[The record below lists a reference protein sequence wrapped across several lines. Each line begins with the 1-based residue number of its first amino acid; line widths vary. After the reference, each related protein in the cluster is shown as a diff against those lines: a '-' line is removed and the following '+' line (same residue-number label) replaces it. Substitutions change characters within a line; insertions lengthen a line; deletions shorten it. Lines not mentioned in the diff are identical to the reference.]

1 MSLTE
6 RLRGLTRSVG
16 RVDADVGLMASMAG
30 FIELAAT
37 RYALDPGARWRSGE
51 PLKLLFAG
59 YSGTRNTGA
68 DVRVEEMIR
77 QVRHLL
83 GDDLAELSILTID
96 PEGSRPYFRTV
107 RQLHLP
113 QVFPRFVF
121 DTVHR
126 HHGVIACEGSM
137 FKSSFANALSTLMV
151 GALGVASAENK
162 VAVGYGG
169 EAGKMD
175 PALERM
181 VARYC
186 RDALVIAR
194 NAASRDVLGRLG
206 VTCRVGTDTAWS
218 YEPAPA
224 EGGRRLLR
232 EAGWDGLTP
241 VLAVCPIHA
250 FWWPV
255 KPDVGRGLAWALTGA
270 FERDHYDSIYFHR
283 GGPDVDRA
291 QAAYIGALA
300 EGIRRYRAERPVFV
314 VLVGMERL
322 DRVACG
328 QLSEALGGAP
338 MFVSDEHDADV
349 MVSLLRATDR
359 VLSSRYHA
367 LVCSMPGL
375 VPSAGVSM
383 DERIRNL
390 MDDRGTPEL
399 ALTVDDPD
407 LADRVVE
414 VLHRLDADEG
424 AIREGIALTVVDNLR
439 RMGEMGQMLVDHL
452 RERLPGLPIRPELG
466 GHGDPW
472 AHLPPLSRD
481 LQRLVEATS
490 PSSGRPAR
498 AHGARE
504 GLRLGDR
511 LDAHEPGGSP

>member
-1 MSLTE
+1 MSLAE
-6 RLRGLTRSVG
+6 RLKGLTRAVST
-16 RVDADVGLMASMAG
+16 VDADLGLMASMAG

-37 RYALDPGARWRSGE
+37 RYALDPGAQWRPGE

-96 PEGSRPYFRTV
+96 PKGSRRYFRTV

-137 FKSSFANALSTLMV
+137 FKSTFATALSTLMV
-151 GALGVASAENK
+151 GALGVAAAENK
-162 VAVGYGG
+162 IAVGYGG

-175 PALERM
+175 PALERL

-186 RDALVIAR
+186 RDAFVIAR
-194 NAASRDVLGRLG
+194 NEASREVLGRLG
-206 VTCRVGTDTAWS
+206 VSCRVGTDTAWT
-218 YEPAPA
+218 YEPAPIDV
-224 EGGRRLLR
+224 GRRMLR

-241 VLAVCPIHA
+241 VIAVCPIHA

-255 KPDVGRGLAWALTGA
+255 KPDLGRGLAWALTGA
-270 FERDHYDSIYFHR
+270 FERDHYDSIYFHN
-283 GGPDVDRA
+283 GGPEVDRR
-291 QAAYIGALA
+291 QAAYIGGLA
-300 EGIRRYRAERPVFV
+300 EGIRRYRADRDVFV

-322 DRVACG
+322 DRIACA

-338 MFVSDEHDADV
+338 SFVSDEHDIDA
-349 MVSLLRATDR
+349 MVSLLRACDR

-367 LVCSMPGL
+367 LVCSMPGR
-375 VPSAGVSM
+375 VPSAGVTM

-399 ALTVDDPD
+399 ALSVDDPD
-407 LADRVVE
+407 LADRVFD
-414 VLHRLDADEG
+414 VLCRLDADAE

-452 RERLPGLPIRPELG
+452 RVRHPDLPIRPDLG

-472 AHLPPLSRD
+472 AHLPPLSPSLRA
-481 LQRLVEATS
+481 LVEGHAGRAGGR
-490 PSSGRPAR
+490 PSGASGRSTP
-498 AHGARE
+498 HPPT
-504 GLRLGDR
+504 
-511 LDAHEPGGSP
+511 AHETGSIP